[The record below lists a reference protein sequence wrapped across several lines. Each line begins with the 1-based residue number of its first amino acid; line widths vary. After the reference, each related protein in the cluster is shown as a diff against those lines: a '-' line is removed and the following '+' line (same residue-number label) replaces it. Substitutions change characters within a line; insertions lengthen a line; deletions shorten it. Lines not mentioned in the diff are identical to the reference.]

1 MWVLVLGL
9 VLFLG
14 VHLVPTAPDLQG
26 RLRAQLGDNAFR
38 GAFSLVS
45 VAGIALIAWGLGAAR
60 GPSDVQLWYPPVWT
74 KHLAFV
80 LVWIAFV
87 LVVAA
92 YIPSH
97 IRDRA
102 KHPMLAGVKLWAFAH
117 LLANGNLSGL
127 LFFGS
132 FLAWAVYDR
141 VSVKKRGAKGP
152 LGDKRG
158 GWGGDMAAVGL
169 GSALYAL
176 MLVWGHPWL
185 IGIRLVGSA

>member
-1 MWVLVLGL
+1 MWALVLGL

-26 RLRAQLGDNAFR
+26 RLRAQFGDNGWR
-38 GAFSLVS
+38 GAFSLLS
-45 VAGIALIAWGLGAAR
+45 VAGLVLIAWGLGVAR
-60 GPSDVQLWYPPVWT
+60 ASPANVQLWYPPVWT
-74 KHLAFV
+74 KHLAFA
-80 LVWIAFV
+80 LVWVAFV
-87 LVVAA
+87 LLAAA
-92 YIPSH
+92 YIPSR

-117 LLANGNLSGL
+117 LLANGDLAGV

-141 VSVKKRGAKGP
+141 ISVKKRGAKGP
-152 LGDKRG
+152 LGEKRG
-158 GWGGDMAAVGL
+158 GIGGDVAAL
-169 GSALYAL
+169 AAGSVFYVL

-185 IGIRLVGSA
+185 IGIRLVG